1 MNKSLFKDA
10 NEIINYSI
18 NEVLP
23 DKTIRTYFNNFNKP
37 KGKTIMIAIGKAAF
51 TMARETV
58 SIISVDKGLVV
69 TKYDHSKGSIPN
81 TEIIEAGHPTPDSNS
96 IKAAQKA
103 IGLCSNLTS
112 DDTVLMLI
120 SGGGSSLFELPIIDL
135 KELQEINN
143 ELVKSGASINEIN
156 IIRKRLSKV
165 KGGKFA
171 EICKPAKV
179 INIILSDIINNP
191 LDMIASGPTYI
202 DSSTSKEALKII
214 DKYKI
219 DIKENIK
226 ELLKNES
233 VKDLNNIET
242 HIIGSNEDLRK
253 AAKQKAITLGY
264 KVVDIDKPITSDIND
279 AVSLF
284 KEKIDQY
291 KDCKENICIIAGGEI
306 TVKINGD
313 GLGGRNQEFA
323 CRMSKYITDN
333 NICFFAIGSDGT
345 DGPTDVAGG
354 YVDKDTFNN
363 ELDYYLIKNDTYHF
377 LEKYGGHIKT
387 GPTGSNVCDLYCLL
401 IKNNSI

>member
-23 DKTIRTYFNNFNKP
+23 DKTIRTFFNNFNKP

-51 TMARETV
+51 TMAKETV

-69 TKYDHSKGSIPN
+69 TKYDHSKGSISN

-103 IGLCSNLTS
+103 IDLCSNLTS
-112 DDTVLMLI
+112 DDTILMLI
-120 SGGGSSLFELPIIDL
+120 SGGGSSLFELPLINL
-135 KELQEINN
+135 EELQDINN
-143 ELVKSGASINEIN
+143 QLIKCGASISEIN
-156 IIRKRLSKV
+156 TIRKRLSKV

-202 DSSTSKEALKII
+202 DSSTSQDALKII
-214 DKYKI
+214 NKYKLE
-219 DIKENIK
+219 IKENTK
-226 ELLKNES
+226 ELLKNETI
-233 VKDLNNIET
+233 KILDNIKT
-242 HIIGSNEDLRK
+242 HIIGSNEGLRQATK
-253 AAKQKAITLGY
+253 HKAIALGY
-264 KVVDIDKPITSDIND
+264 KVIDIENPITSDINE
-279 AVSLF
+279 AVELF
-284 KEKIDQY
+284 KEKINQY
-291 KDCKENICIIAGGEI
+291 KDSKENICIIAGGEI
-306 TVKINGD
+306 TIRINGD

-323 CRMSKYITDN
+323 CRMSKYITDS

-345 DGPTDVAGG
+345 DGPTDAAGG
-354 YVDKDTFNN
+354 YADKDTFNN
-363 ELDYYLIKNDTYHF
+363 ELDYYLNKNDSYHY